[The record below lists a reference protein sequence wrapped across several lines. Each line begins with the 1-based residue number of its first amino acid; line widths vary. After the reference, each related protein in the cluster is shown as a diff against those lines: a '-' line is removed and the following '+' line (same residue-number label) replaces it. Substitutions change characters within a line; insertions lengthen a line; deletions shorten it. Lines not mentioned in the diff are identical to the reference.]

1 MQLPEIGQLVQSRRS
16 QLGLSQQQL
25 ARLSG
30 LSRATV
36 NQLERG
42 TLKDLG
48 VAKLIGLVSLLGIEL
63 SARAGPPNSNGLHMA
78 AITSGVSLRKQ
89 LSPAMLAQAMRSG
102 RIPPGYEAQVA
113 ALLDEA
119 PLEIVV
125 KAVEES
131 AGSGPTGPKKIWAHL
146 SRWAGELQSTR
157 PVWLP

>member
-1 MQLPEIGQLVQSRRS
+1 MQLPEIGLLVHSRRS
-16 QLGLSQQQL
+16 DLGLSQQQL

-48 VAKLIGLVSLLGIEL
+48 VAKLIALVELLGIEL
-63 SARAGPPNSNGLHMA
+63 SARARPAKSNGLRMA

-89 LSPAMLAQAMRSG
+89 LSKAMLAQAMRCG
-102 RIPPGYEAQVA
+102 KIPAGYEAQVA

-119 PLEIVV
+119 PLPIMV

-131 AGSGPTGPKKIWAHL
+131 AGAGSAGPKKIWAHL
-146 SRWAGELQSTR
+146 SRWALELQSTR
-157 PVWLP
+157 PVWKT